1 VKGEAEIP
9 SLMTSSDRSK
19 YFYRIIWR
27 KSKIMKTSKFNSIL
41 LLTLM
46 VARGAIAQTTD
57 NEKPTIIFVHGIWA
71 DGSCWNNQIAALQA
85 KGYHVV
91 SVQNPITSLAEDV
104 ATTQRAIELVKGKVI
119 LVGHSWGGMVITQA
133 GNDPKVVGL
142 VYLAAYGPD
151 SGESVSTVS
160 ANAPQTEL
168 TKYLVPSG
176 GYVFISEE
184 GVKSVF
190 ANELTAKQQALV
202 YATQTP
208 ASHTVF
214 DDKSGEPAWK
224 HKPTWYVV
232 AKNDKTIHP
241 DLERFMAKRMN
252 AKTIELASCH
262 VMMISHPA
270 EVLKVIEEAAEP
282 TRP

>member
-1 VKGEAEIP
+1 
-9 SLMTSSDRSK
+9 
-19 YFYRIIWR
+19 
-27 KSKIMKTSKFNSIL
+27 MKTSKFKSIIL
-41 LLTLM
+41 ILTLM
-46 VARGAIAQTTD
+46 IAVGAKAQTNS
-57 NEKPTIIFVHGIWA
+57 NEKPTIVFVHGIWA
-71 DGSCWNNQIAALQA
+71 DGSCWTNQIAALQA

-91 SVQNPITSLAEDV
+91 SVQNPITSLADDV
-104 ATTQRAIELVKGKVI
+104 ATTQRALDLVKGKVI

-184 GVKSVF
+184 GVKNAF
-190 ANELTAKQQALV
+190 ASELSPKQQALV

-224 HKPTWYVV
+224 QKPTWYVV

-252 AKTIELASCH
+252 AKTMELGSCH
-262 VMMISHPA
+262 VMMLSHPA
-270 EVLKVIEEAAEP
+270 EVLKVIEEAASSK
-282 TRP
+282 

>member
-1 VKGEAEIP
+1 
-9 SLMTSSDRSK
+9 
-19 YFYRIIWR
+19 
-27 KSKIMKTSKFNSIL
+27 MKTSKLKSVL

-46 VARGAIAQTTD
+46 VAASARAQTTD
-57 NEKPTIIFVHGIWA
+57 NEKPTIVFVHGIWA
-71 DGSCWNNQIAALQA
+71 DGSCWTNQIAALQA

-91 SVQNPITSLAEDV
+91 SVQNPVTSLAEDV
-104 ATTQRAIELVKGKVI
+104 ATTQRAIDLVKGKVI

-133 GNDPKVVGL
+133 GNDPKVVGM

-151 SGESVSTVS
+151 SGESLSAVS

-168 TKYLVPSG
+168 TKYLVPTG
-176 GYVFISEE
+176 GFVFISEE

-190 ANELTAKQQALV
+190 ANELSPKQQALV

-214 DDKSGEPAWK
+214 DDKSGDPAWK

-252 AKTIELASCH
+252 AKTTELASCH
-262 VMMISHPA
+262 VMMLSHPA
-270 EVLKVIEEAAEP
+270 EVLKVIEEAANFKDSK
-282 TRP
+282 R

>member
-1 VKGEAEIP
+1 MQNV
-9 SLMTSSDRSK
+9 
-19 YFYRIIWR
+19 
-27 KSKIMKTSKFNSIL
+27 KSKIMKTLFIL
-41 LLTLM
+41 ILSLIAATC
-46 VARGAIAQTTD
+46 GQAQTA
-57 NEKPTIIFVHGIWA
+57 NGEKPTIVFVHGIWA
-71 DGSCWNNQIAALQA
+71 DGSCWSNQIAALQA

-133 GNDPKVVGL
+133 GNDPKVVSL

-151 SGESVSTVS
+151 SGESLSAVS

-190 ANELTAKQQALV
+190 ANELTAEQQALV

-224 HKPTWYVV
+224 QKPTWYVV
-232 AKNDKTIHP
+232 AKNDKNDTS
-241 DLERFMAKRMN
+241 RFGAFYGKKNECQNHRVSVVPRDD
-252 AKTIELASCH
+252 ALASRTG
-262 VMMISHPA
+262 VKA
-270 EVLKVIEEAAEP
+270 N
-282 TRP
+282 